1 MSEQDD
7 TLAAEFATRG
17 PGHKKAGHP
26 RLSSHTP
33 VRFDPE
39 TITAIRQFS
48 DEDGVTVSAWV
59 RRLVN
64 REIQRRISLRL
75 RTTSVRSLTLS
86 LERTGPRSTTSA
98 AVRFDTDL
106 PAAV

>member
-1 MSEQDD
+1 MSERGN
-7 TLAAEFATRG
+7 TLAAGFETRG
-17 PGHKKAGHP
+17 PGHKKAGQS

-39 TITAIRQFS
+39 TITAIRQLS

-59 RRLVN
+59 RRVVN

-75 RTTSVRSLTLS
+75 RTTSARSLTLS
-86 LERTGPRSTTSA
+86 LERTDSRSTTSA